1 MIVTVLG
8 IYLMLGSLY
17 SYWCRNKGLDQIIEK
32 VPAPVALI
40 IAFFILFW
48 APILALDMYN
58 RFFKKKE

>member
-1 MIVTVLG
+1 MILALG

-32 VPAPVALI
+32 VPALVALI
-40 IAFFILFW
+40 IALFILFW

-58 RFFKKKE
+58 RFFKVKE